1 MLKILVKWILVNDYK
16 VPDLLHYSND
26 FITASPSLTPLS
38 VYVYLSGVRALHVE
52 QGLPDPLQNCLCLQ
66 RVVRGIKRSP
76 GSSSSSCLPITD
88 SHMLFIWKSLNMH
101 LPEHCM
107 FWAACTLGYFGFFR
121 AGEFTVPN
129 LASFSSSIHLTM
141 QDIAVNGASSPSC
154 MRVTIKAS
162 KADPFHKGANRHIGL
177 GSHPLC
183 GVQVMITVLQ
193 DGRPLSGVL
202 LPDWLRQIFS
212 AAANL

>member
-1 MLKILVKWILVNDYK
+1 MLSRGYQILYRTVCVCNGSFVGLNDLRVLRPLV
-16 VPDLLHYSND
+16 
-26 FITASPSLTPLS
+26 F
-38 VYVYLSGVRALHVE
+38 
-52 QGLPDPLQNCLCLQ
+52 
-66 RVVRGIKRSP
+66 
-76 GSSSSSCLPITD
+76 LPITD

-162 KADPFHKGANRHIGL
+162 KADPIIRGPTGILVWVAIRSVGCRL
-177 GSHPLC
+177 WSLC
-183 GVQVMITVLQ
+183 CKMVVLYLVCFFLTGF
-193 DGRPLSGVL
+193 DRSSPL
-202 LPDWLRQIFS
+202 LPTFKD
-212 AAANL
+212 

>member
-1 MLKILVKWILVNDYK
+1 
-16 VPDLLHYSND
+16 
-26 FITASPSLTPLS
+26 
-38 VYVYLSGVRALHVE
+38 
-52 QGLPDPLQNCLCLQ
+52 
-66 RVVRGIKRSP
+66 
-76 GSSSSSCLPITD
+76 
-88 SHMLFIWKSLNMH
+88 
-101 LPEHCM
+101 M

-162 KADPFHKGANRHIGL
+162 KADPFHKGANRNIGL

-193 DGRPLSGVL
+193 DGRPLYLVCFFLTGFDRSSPL
-202 LPDWLRQIFS
+202 LPTFKDLFQSSSIGDELNLTCLRLF
-212 AAANL
+212 

>member
-1 MLKILVKWILVNDYK
+1 
-16 VPDLLHYSND
+16 
-26 FITASPSLTPLS
+26 
-38 VYVYLSGVRALHVE
+38 
-52 QGLPDPLQNCLCLQ
+52 
-66 RVVRGIKRSP
+66 
-76 GSSSSSCLPITD
+76 
-88 SHMLFIWKSLNMH
+88 
-101 LPEHCM
+101 M

-141 QDIAVNGASSPSC
+141 QDVAVNGASSPSC